1 MAQKKFIID
10 GGFSTNAEST
20 ITGNLVMSGNV
31 LPAVDSNGV
40 TGYDLGAAN
49 TKWRSLYL
57 SGGSLYVDGQQVI
70 SSDAGTILV
79 QSDLDQNLS
88 IVTTGTGTLT
98 FSSPSISVEGNMVL
112 AVGKSITMADSS
124 PITFGGNIDANG
136 NAVINVASPVTGTDA
151 ANKTYVDAQIAG
163 ILNSAP
169 DALNTLAEL
178 AAALG
183 NDADFA
189 SNVTNTLALKA
200 ATTYVDSQDTA
211 TLNAAK
217 VYADGLAFGQGS
229 DLTATNN
236 RVTTLEGE
244 MDAAEGRLTVNEGDI
259 AALETD
265 LAQEVS
271 DRIAADNA
279 LTTALQTYADQA
291 EVDAKAYTD
300 TRETAITT
308 AYTTAIATATAA
320 QDEIN
325 ELADVNITSVASG
338 QILRYDLGS
347 EKWVNA
353 TLNTTIIAEGTKLF
367 YQDSRV
373 GAYLTANSYA
383 TQAYVNGLV
392 QSKDSLSELSGTTD
406 DLTEGETNLFF
417 SADLARAAVAQD
429 IADAVAQKDELGEL
443 ADINITSVANG
454 QFLRYDLGSTK
465 WVNVTPNTTMIAEG
479 TKLYFNDARAQA
491 AVAGDISSAVAAEAT
506 ARANADAALQTQI
519 DFITSNVDAEALD
532 SLTEIVAAFQTA
544 DGNLVTTVTSNTTA
558 INNEVTARTNAD
570 AALQTELNTT
580 QTGAGLGASGAYT
593 AIGAYNSET
602 NATGGH
608 YIGGA
613 TSLANADKLLDS
625 ALKAE
630 ATARS
635 GADTTLQANI
645 DNLSDQITLIDAN
658 LTTAVSDIAD
668 ETTARENSDNTL
680 QANIDAEATARE
692 NSDNTLQA
700 NIDAEANARIAADS
714 TEATTRENADAALA
728 DDLTAK
734 IGDGTVNGTEGNTL
748 TDRIA
753 TALSSA
759 NSYTDDRES
768 AITTAYQAA
777 DTGLQTQINTE
788 KGRID
793 AILTAST
800 ADKDTF
806 AEIVTFINSVD
817 TTNDTALG
825 TEITTRANADAA
837 LQTELDATQAGAG
850 LGASGAYTAIGVYD
864 ADTNTTGG
872 HYIGGATSLV
882 NADKLL
888 DSALK
893 AVDTGY
899 KAASA
904 DFDSRLDIIEGNATT
919 AGSIQRALA
928 DANAYADQAEADA
941 IAAAEAK
948 DVTRAAAAN
957 AYADQ
962 VEVDAKAYTDTR
974 ETAITTAYQTYAD
987 QAEVDAKAYTDTRET
1002 AITTAYQT
1010 YADQAEVDAI
1020 AAAEAKDVVRAAAA
1034 NAYADSAE
1042 ADAKA
1047 YTDTRET
1054 AITTAY
1060 QTYADSA
1067 EADAITSANSY
1078 TDTREGAITTAYQT
1092 YADSAEADAIA
1103 AAEAKDVVRA
1113 AAANAY
1119 ADQAEADAKSYA
1131 DGIVGTEATARANA
1145 DAALQTELNTTQ
1157 AGAGLGASGAYTA
1170 IGVYDADTN
1179 ATGGYYI
1186 GGATSLANADK
1197 LLDSALK
1204 AEELVRSAGDSATL
1218 SSAQSYADSA
1228 EADAIAAAEAK
1239 DVVRAAAANAYADQA
1254 EADAKA
1260 YTDTRESAI
1269 TTAYQAADTVLQNNI
1284 NTEKGRIDAI
1294 LTASTADKDT
1304 FAEIVTFINA
1314 VDSTNDTALGTE
1326 ITTRANA
1333 DATLQTNI
1341 NNEATARA
1349 NADTALAD
1357 DLTAKIGDGTVD
1369 GSEGN
1374 TITDRIATSL
1384 SSAQSYADQVEVDA
1398 KAYTDTRESAI
1409 TTAYQNYADQA
1420 EVDAKAYTDTRE
1432 SAITTAYE
1440 AADTVLQTA
1449 IDTKLAASSYTA
1461 ADVLTKIKTVDGAG
1475 SGLDADLL
1483 DGQSGAYYLNW
1494 TNVTN
1499 KPDPVITVTLTGD
1512 VTGTANT
1519 TLTDLAS
1526 GTVSVSTTIAAN
1538 SVALGTDTTGN
1549 YMVNVAAGTDISV
1562 SHTQGEGSTATVSNT
1577 STLDSVTGRGAS
1589 TTNGITVGSVTV
1601 DSVNT
1606 MDGTTSTVAS
1616 TTQTAVDL
1624 YLAAN
1629 YAGAKLF
1636 ISARDTVSGNTQ
1648 MSELL
1653 ITNTSTVASATEYG
1667 VVQTSGLIAAFDV
1680 DVSSGMVRLLVTG
1693 ASTNST
1699 KYQISMNAMMV

>member
-229 DLTATNN
+229 DLTVTNN

-506 ARANADAALQTQI
+506 ARANADAALQNQI

-645 DNLSDQITLIDAN
+645 DNLSDQITLIDTN
-658 LTTAVSDIAD
+658 LTTATSDIAD

-1179 ATGGYYI
+1179 ATGGHYIGGATSLANADKLLDLALKAESGARVAADSANAVAISDEVTRATGAEATLQANIDTVAAGLATEILDRSEEDLLTLNASKQYTDTAITNLVNGADEALDTLKEVGDAFAAADSSLQNLITANSTRVTTLEGEMDSAEGRLTTIEAGQVTQNTSIAANTTAISNETTARIAADNALTAALEAYADTAESDANTYADGIVASAVTSLQAELDATQTGSGLSTSGAYSAIGVYDAETNATGGHYI

-1204 AEELVRSAGDSATL
+1204 AVD
-1218 SSAQSYADSA
+1218 
-1228 EADAIAAAEAK
+1228 
-1239 DVVRAAAANAYADQA
+1239 
-1254 EADAKA
+1254 
-1260 YTDTRESAI
+1260 
-1269 TTAYQAADTVLQNNI
+1269 TAYKA
-1284 NTEKGRIDAI
+1284 
-1294 LTASTADKDT
+1294 
-1304 FAEIVTFINA
+1304 
-1314 VDSTNDTALGTE
+1314 
-1326 ITTRANA
+1326 A
-1333 DATLQTNI
+1333 DATLTANL
-1341 NNEATARA
+1341 ATEVTSRT
-1349 NADTALAD
+1349 NADTTLQIQLYK
-1357 DLTAKIGDGTVD
+1357 LTLMQK
-1369 GSEGN
+1369 
-1374 TITDRIATSL
+1374 
-1384 SSAQSYADQVEVDA
+1384 QQH
-1398 KAYTDTRESAI
+1398 
-1409 TTAYQNYADQA
+1409 
-1420 EVDAKAYTDTRE
+1420 
-1432 SAITTAYE
+1432 
-1440 AADTVLQTA
+1440 VLQ
-1449 IDTKLAASSYTA
+1449 
-1461 ADVLTKIKTVDGAG
+1461 
-1475 SGLDADLL
+1475 
-1483 DGQSGAYYLNW
+1483 
-1494 TNVTN
+1494 
-1499 KPDPVITVTLTGD
+1499 
-1512 VTGTANT
+1512 
-1519 TLTDLAS
+1519 
-1526 GTVSVSTTIAAN
+1526 
-1538 SVALGTDTTGN
+1538 
-1549 YMVNVAAGTDISV
+1549 
-1562 SHTQGEGSTATVSNT
+1562 
-1577 STLDSVTGRGAS
+1577 
-1589 TTNGITVGSVTV
+1589 
-1601 DSVNT
+1601 
-1606 MDGTTSTVAS
+1606 
-1616 TTQTAVDL
+1616 
-1624 YLAAN
+1624 
-1629 YAGAKLF
+1629 
-1636 ISARDTVSGNTQ
+1636 
-1648 MSELL
+1648 
-1653 ITNTSTVASATEYG
+1653 
-1667 VVQTSGLIAAFDV
+1667 
-1680 DVSSGMVRLLVTG
+1680 
-1693 ASTNST
+1693 
-1699 KYQISMNAMMV
+1699 AMQQH

>member
-229 DLTATNN
+229 DLTVTNN

-506 ARANADAALQTQI
+506 ARANADAALQNQI

-645 DNLSDQITLIDAN
+645 DNLSDQITLIDTN
-658 LTTAVSDIAD
+658 LTTATSDIAD
-668 ETTARENSDNTL
+668 ET
-680 QANIDAEATARE
+680 TARE

-1054 AITTAY
+1054 
-1060 QTYADSA
+1060 
-1067 EADAITSANSY
+1067 
-1078 TDTREGAITTAYQT
+1078 AITTAYQT

>member
-506 ARANADAALQTQI
+506 ARANADAALQNQI

-645 DNLSDQITLIDAN
+645 DNLSDQITLIDTN
-658 LTTAVSDIAD
+658 LTTATSDIAD
-668 ETTARENSDNTL
+668 ET
-680 QANIDAEATARE
+680 TARE

-1054 AITTAY
+1054 
-1060 QTYADSA
+1060 
-1067 EADAITSANSY
+1067 
-1078 TDTREGAITTAYQT
+1078 AITTAYQT